1 MFNLFASTQENWEQN
16 FILLLNLLMS
26 GTPSAKLRVEAGW
39 LNRIL
44 SVTIN
49 TLFLD
54 IEHSNYK
61 RLLALKVLSSRTILV
76 ELLFCFFFSWWNT
89 IFVLY
94 LAWSVLYIY
103 SKCIFLFQTCKIPQ
117 KPRDNIS
124 QFSATHTEISDWTK
138 ILFFLFFFLN
148 LYCLFCLRNSNE
160 VKYMYILIS
169 LKREAKIIF
178 LSK

>member
-1 MFNLFASTQENWEQN
+1 
-16 FILLLNLLMS
+16 MS

-76 ELLFCFFFSWWNT
+76 ELLFCFFFLGETQSLFYIQLGQFFTFIASAFFCFRLVKFHKSQET
-89 IFVLY
+89 ISLNS
-94 LAWSVLYIY
+94 L
-103 SKCIFLFQTCKIPQ
+103 Q
-117 KPRDNIS
+117 
-124 QFSATHTEISDWTK
+124 HTRKLVIEPKSC
-138 ILFFLFFFLN
+138 FFLFFFLN